1 MTDVANGAARY
12 AIRITDPDNPDVV
25 RGYVFAS
32 EESFVAAS
40 GADAVAEDVIASL
53 AKRFAAGPVFAA
65 VRLPSQDH
73 DKMKAMAKPGSA
85 HD

>member
-1 MTDVANGAARY
+1 MIDKAEDAARY
-12 AIRITDPDNPDVV
+12 AIRITDPDDPEVV

-40 GADAVAEDVIASL
+40 GGDAVAEDAIASL
-53 AKRFAAGPVFAA
+53 AARFDAGPVLQA
-65 VRLPSQDH
+65 VRLPSREH
-73 DKMKAMAKPGSA
+73 DRMKAMARPGSA

>member
-1 MTDVANGAARY
+1 MTDITSAAARY
-12 AIRITDPDNPDVV
+12 AIRITDPDNPEVV

-32 EESFVAAS
+32 EESFIAAS
-40 GADAVAEDVIASL
+40 GADAVADDVIAGL
-53 AKRFAAGPVFAA
+53 AARFAAGPVLGA
-65 VRLPSQDH
+65 VRLPSQAH